1 MIAMTEL
8 LTPEMIIRGARG
20 EYKILGMIGRGG
32 MGAVYR
38 AQRLADG
45 TIWALKEMRPQQD
58 APPEEAAENRR
69 LFEQEAALL
78 EQLHHP
84 NLPVVADRFDYQGRP
99 VLVMEFVPGQT
110 LEDRIRETNATLLE
124 QQVLGYGI
132 QIARVLHYLHSLT
145 PPIIYRDLKPSN
157 IMITP
162 DGVLKLIDFG
172 VARTHKRGKSK
183 DTVAMGSAGYAP
195 PEQYGKGQTD
205 ARSDVYAL
213 GATLLHLL
221 TNMPPIPLQTPL
233 PGAIRKLNLSV
244 DEQTERVIIRAMAA
258 DQNARYHTAAE
269 LEQALLSCLDA
280 PYVDPTA
287 RVAPPP
293 IAPSM
298 PTLPVAQFQPPAAS
312 TVPGPPPQLAPQVA
326 SPPIANGVACNR
338 CGRVNKAGARFC
350 AGCGAPL
357 GAPPMARL
365 LITTP
370 RGTWEQKLDRLP
382 MRIGRRDPRQN
393 HYPELDLAEH
403 DRGIASRNHAVINR
417 DGDYYTVTDLGST
430 NGTLL
435 NGALLP
441 QRSPQRLRP
450 GDRIKIGEV
459 EMEFRGS

>member
-1 MIAMTEL
+1 MIATTEL
-8 LTPEMIIRGARG
+8 LAPETVIQGLRG
-20 EYKILGMIGRGG
+20 EYKILALIGRGG

-38 AQRLADG
+38 AQRLSDG

-58 APPEEAAENRR
+58 APPTEAEENRR
-69 LFEQEAALL
+69 LFEQEAELL

-84 NLPVVADRFDYQGRP
+84 NLPVVADRFEYQGRP
-99 VLVMEFVPGQT
+99 TMVMEFVAGQT
-110 LEDRIRETNATLLE
+110 LEDRIRETNAPLME

-132 QIARVLHYLHSLT
+132 QVARVLHYLHTRT

-157 IMITP
+157 IMLTP

-172 VARTHKRGKSK
+172 VARTYKARKSK

-221 TNMPPIPLQTPL
+221 TNMPPIPLQTPA
-233 PGAIRKLNLSV
+233 PGSIRKLNPSV
-244 DEQTERVIIRAMAA
+244 DDQTESVIIRAMTA
-258 DQNARYHTAAE
+258 DQAARFQTTAE
-269 LEQALLSCLDA
+269 FEQALMRCLDA
-280 PYVDPTA
+280 PYADPTA
-287 RVAPPP
+287 RAAPPP
-293 IAPSM
+293 PVVPPAQ
-298 PTLPVAQFQPPAAS
+298 TVPVAQFQPQLAAPLPQAAPP
-312 TVPGPPPQLAPQVA
+312 VVAVPPPVLG
-326 SPPIANGVACNR
+326 GVTCNR

-357 GAPPMARL
+357 GPPPIARL
-365 LITTP
+365 LITSP
-370 RGTWEQKLDRLP
+370 RGSWEQKLDRMPL
-382 MRIGRRDPRQN
+382 RIGRRDPRQN

-403 DRGIASRNHAVINR
+403 DRGIASRNHALINR
-417 DGDYYTVTDLGST
+417 DGDYYTLTDLGST

-435 NGALLP
+435 NGALVP
-441 QRSPQRLRP
+441 QRTPQRLRP
-450 GDRIKIGEV
+450 GDRIKVGEV